1 MQESLG
7 LPGWERKEG
16 MMIRVLTQIV
26 FRQVCAPKG
35 GILDEPIGVK
45 LRRGKGEKK
54 AGRKGSDSAA
64 HL

>member
-1 MQESLG
+1 MTA
-7 LPGWERKEG
+7 WEARSSERSRG
-16 MMIRVLTQIV
+16 YPS
-26 FRQVCAPKG
+26 CS
-35 GILDEPIGVK
+35 PIGVK